1 MWTSHIQFKNI
12 FAERSRLVCVAAPH
26 VSCGLS
32 SVQLPSYLCDSQA
45 VRQHSDHPLLHE
57 SHLLTHMEPPLYPS
71 DTNAAPLCAMKEFIQ
86 DKLSGI
92 EGKVDGICKWLMSAY
107 FAANDSRWHIQTGK
121 YLTFRKYLTFFAVS
135 NGVLTTRLT

>member
-1 MWTSHIQFKNI
+1 MDLSYTVQKHICRKVTFGLRCSSSCVLWSL
-12 FAERSRLVCVAAPH
+12 FCPASLLLVWF
-26 VSCGLS
+26 SGS
-32 SVQLPSYLCDSQA
+32 
-45 VRQHSDHPLLHE
+45 VRQQSHPLLHE

-121 YLTFRKYLTFFAVS
+121 YLTFFAVS